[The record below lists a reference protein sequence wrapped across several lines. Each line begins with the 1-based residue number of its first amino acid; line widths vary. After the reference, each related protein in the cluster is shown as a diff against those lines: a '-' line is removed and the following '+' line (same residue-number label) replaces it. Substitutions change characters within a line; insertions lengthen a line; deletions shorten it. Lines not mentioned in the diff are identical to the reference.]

1 MQISNPAISQYLS
14 SSVIRSQQADRFPV
28 KAVTI
33 EGQLIDDNKKQ
44 SEANKT
50 QDSGLQNSG
59 LQDSGLA
66 DPEQS
71 KDGTQAQ
78 LIAPS
83 IAPQIPQKITSDSAG
98 DSLLI
103 QKKLSD
109 NPAVLTQNDSS
120 VTKQNF
126 PYSNRR
132 SFEGLSGGSL
142 VIQKYLN
149 NESPALAQP
158 DSPQRNIDFFI

>member
-14 SSVIRSQQADRFPV
+14 SSVTRSQQADRFPV

-33 EGQLIDDNKKQ
+33 EGQLIEDNKKQ
-44 SEANKT
+44 SETNKT
-50 QDSGLQNSG
+50 QE
-59 LQDSGLA
+59 SGLA

-71 KDGTQAQ
+71 KDGTKTQ
-78 LIAPS
+78 LFTPAT
-83 IAPQIPQKITSDSAG
+83 APQIPQQIPSDSAG

-103 QKKLSD
+103 QKRLSD
-109 NPAVLTQNDSS
+109 YPADITQNESS
-120 VTKQNF
+120 IAKQNF
-126 PYSNRR
+126 PYGNRR

-149 NESPALAQP
+149 NESPALIQP
-158 DSPQRNIDFFI
+158 NSPQRSIDFFI

>member
-14 SSVIRSQQADRFPV
+14 SAVTRSQQPDRFPV
-28 KAVTI
+28 KPVTI
-33 EGQLIDDNKKQ
+33 EGQLIDENKKQ
-44 SEANKT
+44 SANNT
-50 QDSGLQNSG
+50 QDFGS
-59 LQDSGLA
+59 QDSSLA
-66 DPEQS
+66 DLEQS

-78 LIAPS
+78 LIAPA

-103 QKKLSD
+103 QKKVSD
-109 NPAVLTQNDSS
+109 NPAALTQNESS
-120 VTKQNF
+120 VAKQNF

-132 SFEGLSGGSL
+132 SFEGLSGSSL